1 MFHWVLKSLCF
12 DCVSNYGTTSV
23 QIIPTF
29 HHILSPNLE
38 EICAVDLKFRA
49 NIQFCL
55 NRILMFFGI
64 TCIFYPVTFQ
74 KRTILLKISPKI
86 LPNVSN
92 IISKTVDNCLISR
105 NTALLQGSI
114 LSKNISSFFIFP
126 IKLME
131 DKNKKREK

>member
-1 MFHWVLKSLCF
+1 
-12 DCVSNYGTTSV
+12 
-23 QIIPTF
+23 
-29 HHILSPNLE
+29 
-38 EICAVDLKFRA
+38 
-49 NIQFCL
+49 
-55 NRILMFFGI
+55 MFFGI

-131 DKNKKREK
+131 DKNKKRER